1 MTAEDPATDVG
12 LLTRIA
18 SIEDKIRS
26 VCDLIPISTWGF
38 SADVHEKLRQ
48 RKHRIVNQQL
58 TASLNDRRL
67 VITEEKKTL
76 SNSKKQQVARSVGGV
91 CRRVSEVIDLLGAS
105 SVKDVQPKK
114 VFDDSFHN
122 IDALRESALS
132 QVSLPARPKSEENGI
147 KKEKEQSKK
156 LEKKPPP
163 GTAKTAESESS
174 DESDEEEAPAPQKKS
189 APRNSAKQPQ
199 EEVSSSAGNTAVVE
213 SDSDSDDDDTTDE
226 EENTVPKQKPHKRPA
241 PVSEEIEAKKSKF
254 TVEPVECATKEQS
267 LDVLEQRELAIRKL
281 QEKLKAMKANRQGKK
296 KASADPSAALKFEQ
310 ERKLKRRMSKMK
322 MKQRRAEEKKQK
334 VDGKAKV
341 KSEVKQETSKDEAV
355 SFSKFD
361 FLVKSDGKKKRLS
374 TSEKK
379 KKFTGKDYKS
389 LINKVEKRE
398 EKLEKLREAAPE
410 QAAEFEDDIKWS
422 RAVSKAQGVKVKDN
436 IELLKEGLKR
446 KEKLKEKKKE
456 NWSKREM
463 NVEREKLKKQE
474 KRKENLQKRIDDK
487 KKNKLKVLR
496 KKGRVL

>member
-58 TASLNDRRL
+58 TAK
-67 VITEEKKTL
+67 EKKTL

-114 VFDDSFHN
+114 
-122 IDALRESALS
+122 
-132 QVSLPARPKSEENGI
+132 VSLPARPKSEENGI

>member
-1 MTAEDPATDVG
+1 MTAEDPAPDVA

-18 SIEDKIRS
+18 SIEDKVRS
-26 VCDLIPISTWGF
+26 ICDLIPISTWGF

-58 TASLNDRRL
+58 TAK
-67 VITEEKKTL
+67 EKKTL
-76 SNSKKQQVARSVGGV
+76 SNSKKQQVARAVGGV

-114 VFDDSFHN
+114 V
-122 IDALRESALS
+122 
-132 QVSLPARPKSEENGI
+132 SLPARPKSEENGI
-147 KKEKEQSKK
+147 KKKEKEQSKK
-156 LEKKPPP
+156 IEKKPVHDA
-163 GTAKTAESESS
+163 AKTLESESS
-174 DESDEEEAPAPQKKS
+174 DESDEEEAPVPQQKS
-189 APRNSAKQPQ
+189 ATRNPTKQPQ
-199 EEVSSSAGNTAVVE
+199 GEVSSSAGNVAVVD
-213 SDSDSDDDDTTDE
+213 SDSDDDDDDTTDE
-226 EENTVPKQKPHKRPA
+226 EENTTPKQKPQKRPA
-241 PVSEEIEAKKSKF
+241 SIPEEVEAKKSKF

-296 KASADPSAALKFEQ
+296 KASSDPSAALKFEQ

-334 VDGKAKV
+334 VDGKAEV
-341 KSEVKQETSKDEAV
+341 KSEVKQETLKDEATEAV

-361 FLVKSDGKKKRLS
+361 FLVKSDGKKKRLT

-422 RAVSKAQGVKVKDN
+422 RAVNKAQGVKVKDN
-436 IELLKEGLKR
+436 LELLKKGLKR
-446 KEKLKEKKKE
+446 KEKMKEKRKE
-456 NWSKREM
+456 DWSKREM
-463 NVEREKLKKQE
+463 NLEREKSKKQE